1 MTTTTTCTVTL
12 PQIGP
17 VPITLTDRGDGPAVL
32 LLHGGGG
39 PQTVEAFAELLATD
53 HGVRVLTPVH
63 PGFAG
68 TPRPDRIDSIAGLAR
83 LYTQLLSE
91 LGLAAVTV
99 VGNSI
104 GGWIAAEIALLDTD
118 AVARVVLVD
127 AVGLDLP
134 ATPIVDFF
142 ALTMDQVVD
151 LSYARPDA
159 FRIDP
164 ATLPGPAQAVM
175 AANRVALRTYG
186 GTTMADPTLLTRLP
200 AATVPALAVWGA
212 ADRIVPPE
220 HGYAYADAIPH
231 ARLELIADAG
241 HLPQLETP
249 DTLAH
254 LVMHSPSNDPGL
266 LVTFER
272 PR

>member
-1 MTTTTTCTVTL
+1 MTTITTTRTLTL

-17 VPITLTDRGDGPAVL
+17 VPLTLTDRGAGPAVL

-39 PQTVEAFAELLATD
+39 PQTVEVFAELLATD

-68 TPRPDRIDSIAGLAR
+68 TPRPDRIDSIAVLAR
-83 LYTQLLSE
+83 LYAQLLSE

-104 GGWIAAEIALLDTD
+104 GGWIAAEIALLDTHT
-118 AVARVVLVD
+118 VARVVLVD

-142 ALTMDQVVD
+142 ALSMDQVVN
-151 LSYARPDA
+151 LSYANPDA

-164 ATLPGPAQAVM
+164 ATLSEPAQAVM

-186 GTTMADPTLLTRLP
+186 GTTMTDPTLLTRLP
-200 AATVPALAVWGA
+200 GATVPALAIWGA

-220 HGYAYADAIPH
+220 HGHAYAHAIPH
-231 ARLELIADAG
+231 ARLELIPDAG

-249 DTLAH
+249 DTLAR
-254 LVMHSPSNDPGL
+254 LVMH
-266 LVTFER
+266 
-272 PR
+272 